1 MAKRTISGKSIAADV
16 VEGMGDTFLME
27 RYNLTPNQLELVL
40 RKLLDANL
48 ITDMQLYERTTLSDS
63 IITKAFVEKKWL
75 AESPY
80 LAGLPGLRE
89 RGLSVPAL
97 ALPLSAN
104 TTGQPPKHPQP
115 RSEPKACLAPRF
127 RNRG

>member
-16 VEGMGDTFLME
+16 VDGMGDTFLME

-63 IITKAFVEKKWL
+63 IIAKAFVEK
-75 AESPY
+75 A
-80 LAGLPGLRE
+80 
-89 RGLSVPAL
+89 
-97 ALPLSAN
+97 
-104 TTGQPPKHPQP
+104 
-115 RSEPKACLAPRF
+115 KAS
-127 RNRG
+127 